1 MNICRHSTLTG
12 WILMN
17 GPTIKNGDLTMISIG
32 VQTNNIVNDSNPAE
46 GFRLL
51 RDAGFSCADFS
62 LNSYL
67 TNTSLYQL
75 EKNDFFDRT
84 DTELEYYFASHKAGA
99 ATAGVTIHQMH
110 MPYPAYV
117 PNGGNDLN
125 NYLQNTVARKS
136 MNICAFFGCP
146 YIVVHG
152 FKLARNLGSEEA
164 EWART
169 ENFLDSLAP
178 LAKERHITICIENLY
193 NSSGGHLVE
202 GPCCDAKKAAERI
215 DRFNAR
221 HHGDLLGFCFDTGH
235 ANLTGIDFE
244 SFLTTLGDRLKV
256 LHIHDNDG
264 VCDLHQI
271 PYTFTKTRE
280 NTSSTDWTGFLN
292 GLKRIHFDRV
302 LSFET
307 APVLSAFPEE
317 MKMQALGFIADI
329 GKYFAA
335 SITGNMSG
343 PQETA

>member
-1 MNICRHSTLTG
+1 
-12 WILMN
+12 
-17 GPTIKNGDLTMISIG
+17 MISIG
-32 VQTNNIVNDSNPAE
+32 VQTKNIVDDHDPAE
-46 GFRLL
+46 GYKLL
-51 RDAGFSCADFS
+51 KAVGFSCTDFS

-67 TNTSLYQL
+67 TNTSLYKF
-75 EKNDFFDRT
+75 ERNDFFDRPIA
-84 DTELEYYFASHKAGA
+84 ELEQYFEPHKAGA
-99 ATAGVTIHQMH
+99 KAVGVAIHQMH
-110 MPYPAYV
+110 MPYPVYV
-117 PNGGNDLN
+117 PGGSSGLNG
-125 NYLQNTVARKS
+125 YLRDTVARKS
-136 MNICAFFGCP
+136 LDICAFFECP
-146 YIVVHG
+146 YIVIHG
-152 FKLARNLGSEEA
+152 LKLAHCLGSEEA
-164 EWART
+164 EWAQT
-169 ENFLDSLAP
+169 EKFLDYLAP
-178 LAKERHITICIENLY
+178 LAKERNITLCIENLY
-193 NSSGGHLVE
+193 YSIGDRLVE

-215 DRFNAR
+215 DRFNTR
-221 HHGDLLGFCFDTGH
+221 YHRELLGFCFDTGH

-317 MKMQALGFIADI
+317 MKIQALGFIADI